1 MTSATKSSRSQGRWA
16 HEALESKPESADW
29 IRELTGR
36 RGAGDGT
43 VKVGLMSAPFD
54 VQVVTSLWGRR
65 RELLE
70 LVEMAK
76 RGDLTIET
84 KTYPLDDALRAY
96 DDLHEGRV
104 RGRGVI
110 VP

>member
-1 MTSATKSSRSQGRWA
+1 MV
-16 HEALESKPESADW
+16 LV
-29 IRELTGR
+29 
-36 RGAGDGT
+36 GAGDGT

-54 VQVVTSLWGRR
+54 IQVGTALWGRR
-65 RELLE
+65 KE

-76 RGDLTIET
+76 RGDATIET

-104 RGRGVI
+104 RGRGLI

>member
-1 MTSATKSSRSQGRWA
+1 MV
-16 HEALESKPESADW
+16 LV
-29 IRELTGR
+29 
-36 RGAGDGT
+36 GAGGGSA
-43 VKVGLMSAPFD
+43 KVGLLSAPFD
-54 VQVVTSLWGRR
+54 VQVSTSLWGRR
-65 RELLE
+65 KELLE

-76 RGDLTIET
+76 RGDVTIET
-84 KTYPLDDALRAY
+84 KTYSLDDALEAY

>member
-1 MTSATKSSRSQGRWA
+1 
-16 HEALESKPESADW
+16 
-29 IRELTGR
+29 
-36 RGAGDGT
+36 
-43 VKVGLMSAPFD
+43 MSAPFD
-54 VQVVTSLWGRR
+54 VQVSTSLWGRR
-65 RELLE
+65 KELLE

-76 RGDLTIET
+76 RGDVSIET
-84 KTYPLDDALRAY
+84 KTYSLDDALQAY